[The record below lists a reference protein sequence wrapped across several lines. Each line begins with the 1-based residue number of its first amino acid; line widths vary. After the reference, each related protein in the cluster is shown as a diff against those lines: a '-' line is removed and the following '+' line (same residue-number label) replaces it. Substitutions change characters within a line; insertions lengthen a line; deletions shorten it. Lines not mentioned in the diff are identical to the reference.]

1 MSRCLDKFLPKVKTA
16 IKPFPEGYFFF
27 FLEKGLKE
35 TSESRLVN
43 PTGAMEA
50 VACWLLL
57 VSASSVPDDT
67 PPAVDN

>member
-1 MSRCLDKFLPKVKTA
+1 MSRCLDKFFPKAKTA

-27 FLEKGLKE
+27 FFFFTEKGLKE

-50 VACWLLL
+50 VAC
-57 VSASSVPDDT
+57 
-67 PPAVDN
+67 